1 MFINMQHKKHNTGI
15 LFVVGLSVMGVFLWI
30 LSPSTN
36 FIFINTTD
44 ALTLVGQLF
53 GILGFTLFATSLI
66 LSARFRLLENL
77 FYGLD
82 KVYKRHSQIGQ
93 IAFMLMLF
101 HPLLLLGNYNGF
113 TFSGALAFFTPSK
126 YWPINWGI
134 FSLGL
139 MILLIVLTLYLRPKY
154 HIWKWTHKFM
164 GLAFFFGAVHAFLI
178 PSDVATYMPL
188 RIYVFIVFALGIGS
202 FIYHSILGSFLKK
215 KYTYIVSNV
224 RILGGNITEVLLK
237 PAEDKLQFT
246 AGQFAFISFEDDKV
260 TSESHPFSLSGG
272 VTEETISFTMKNLG
286 DYTSTLPSLKVGSK
300 ALIDG
305 PYGKFSYKDT
315 EFKKQIWIA
324 GGIGVTPFLSM
335 IKSVKNEIEY
345 AVDVYYCV
353 KNKSE
358 AVHLEDLAM
367 SSTSQVRIIEH
378 YSDTD
383 GFFNVDILK
392 KKSGS
397 LVWKDI
403 FLCAPPA
410 MIHALRKQ
418 LLEEGVP
425 AEYIHS
431 EEFNLKD

>member
-1 MFINMQHKKHNTGI
+1 MQNHKLNLGI
-15 LFVVGLSVMGVFLWI
+15 IFVVVLSLVGVFLWV
-30 LSPSTN
+30 LAPTTN
-36 FIFINTTD
+36 FTFTNTLD
-44 ALTLVGQLF
+44 ALTLFGQLF

-66 LSARFRLLENL
+66 LSARFYFLENL

-113 TFSGALAFFTPSK
+113 SFSGAVAFFTPSA

-139 MILLIVLTLYLRPKY
+139 MILLIILTLYLRPKY
-154 HIWKWTHKFM
+154 NIWKWTHKFM

-188 RIYVFIVFALGIGS
+188 RIYVFVIFTFGIGS
-202 FIYHSILGSFLKK
+202 FIYHSILGKFLEK
-215 KYTYIVSNV
+215 KYKYVVSNV
-224 RILGGNITEVLLK
+224 RVLGGNITEVLLK
-237 PAEDKLQFT
+237 PVGEKLKFT
-246 AGQFAFISFEDDKV
+246 PGQFAFVSFADENVSK
-260 TSESHPFSLSGG
+260 ESHPFSLSGNA
-272 VTEETISFTMKNLG
+272 VDETISFTMKNLG
-286 DYTSTLPSLKVGSK
+286 DYTSTLPNLKIGAK

-305 PYGKFSYKDT
+305 PYGKFSYKDA

-335 IKSVKNEIEY
+335 IKQVQNEIEY
-345 AVDVYYCV
+345 SVDVYYCV
-353 KNKSE
+353 KNESE
-358 AVHLEDLAM
+358 AVHLEELSM
-367 SSTSQVRIIEH
+367 STNNQIKLIPH

-383 GFFNVDILK
+383 GFFNVDVLK

-403 FLCAPPA
+403 FLCAPPG

-418 LLEEGVP
+418 LLADGVP
-425 AEYIHS
+425 EEHIHS

>member
-1 MFINMQHKKHNTGI
+1 MFVDMQHKKHNTGI
-15 LFVVGLSVMGVFLWI
+15 SFVAGLSVMGVFLWI

-36 FIFINTTD
+36 FTFNNTLDT
-44 ALTLVGQLF
+44 LTLLGQLF

-66 LSARFRLLENL
+66 LSARFRFLENL

-93 IAFMLMLF
+93 VAFMLMLF

-113 TFSGALAFFTPSK
+113 TFTGAVEFFTPSK

-139 MILLIVLTLYLRPKY
+139 IILLIVLTLYLRPKY

-178 PSDVATYMPL
+178 LSDVATYMPL
-188 RIYVFIVFALGIGS
+188 RVYVFTVFTLGIGS

-215 KYTYIVSNV
+215 KYKYIVSNV
-224 RILGGNITEVLLK
+224 RVLGGNITEVLLK
-237 PAEDKLQFT
+237 PIGDKLQFT
-246 AGQFAFISFEDDKV
+246 PGQFAFISFQDDKV
-260 TSESHPFSLSGG
+260 TNESHPFSFSSG
-272 VTEETISFTMKNLG
+272 VLEDTLSFTMKSLG

-345 AVDVYYCV
+345 SVDVYYCV
-353 KNKSE
+353 RNKSE
-358 AVHLEDLAM
+358 AVYSEELAM
-367 SSTSQVRIIEH
+367 STSSHIRLIEH
-378 YSDTD
+378 YSDTE
-383 GFFNVDILK
+383 GFFNVEILK

-410 MIHALRKQ
+410 MIHAMRRQ
-418 LLEEGVP
+418 LLADGVP
-425 AEYIHS
+425 PEHIYS